1 MPIPR
6 SVLWI
11 ASVVAK
17 LTDRGPLRTGRAPWR
32 KDALVVLA
40 LAAGTALYAVFFVRW
55 APHPFEDAAI
65 LMRYSL
71 HLSQGHGIVWNVGE
85 PPVDGAT
92 DFLFMVL
99 VGFLGWLG
107 LSIEGAVRLVGIASH
122 FAAVLVVY
130 AAVRRWQRGRWW
142 MAAVSA
148 AYLAVGP
155 GLRYASAYFGT
166 PMFALFALLTW
177 LMAWRLATEGWSRGR
192 ALAFAFL
199 ALVTGLIRPEGVF
212 LGVFMLLAVLW
223 LGGLRAHA
231 KTIGCFVAVFAV
243 LGGAYFFWRWS
254 YFGHPLP
261 NPYYKKGGGTL
272 HLGGLISSVHGA
284 LRFTLPFSLAFIA
297 GLRSRRTARLVV
309 FALIP
314 IGGFVG
320 IWVLL
325 SDAMNYLWRFQY
337 AVVPLVVTSWVPL
350 VEGIFEEWRLPR
362 WWEIARRP
370 KRLLVVLG
378 AVVFLWLLVYHHRM
392 SRLPIRFGDGN
403 YAVATML
410 RDYADKGYVMA
421 ATEAGLLPYYSRWRA
436 VDPWGL
442 NDPWIARHGRV
453 TEEYLDRF
461 KPHLVMFHAYFSPL
475 VEPVVRTEWDAMAM
489 TLRDYARKR
498 GYVFAACFGE
508 TPFDT
513 HHYYVR
519 PDFADSAEIV
529 RRIRSVRY
537 TWMST
542 GRVCVNFALPAG
554 KLQITSSK
562 SQTSTKSQ

>member
-6 SVLWI
+6 WQLSL
-11 ASVVAK
+11 ASAVAK

-32 KDALVVLA
+32 RDALAVLA
-40 LAAGTALYAVFFVRW
+40 LGVGTALYAAFLVRW
-55 APHPFEDAAI
+55 ALHPFEDAAI

-71 HLSQGHGIVWNVGE
+71 HLAEGHGVVWNVGE

-92 DFLFMVL
+92 DFLFMAV
-99 VGFLGWLG
+99 VAFLGWLG
-107 LSIEGAVRLVGIASH
+107 MTIEAAVRLVGITSH
-122 FAAVLVVY
+122 FVAVFVVY
-130 AAVRRWQRGRWW
+130 WAVRRLQRGRWW

-166 PMFALFALLTW
+166 PFFALFALLTW
-177 LMAWRLATEGWSRGR
+177 LAAWRLACEGWSLRRGLTF
-192 ALAFAFL
+192 ALL
-199 ALVTGLIRPEGVF
+199 GLVTGLTRPEGVF
-212 LGVFMLLAVLW
+212 LAVFMLLAVLW
-223 LGGLRAHA
+223 LGGPKAHWRSVA
-231 KTIGCFVAVFAV
+231 SFAAVFAV
-243 LGGAYFFWRWS
+243 FGGAYFLWRWN

-272 HLGGLISSVHGA
+272 HLSGLISSIHGS
-284 LRFTLPFSLAFIA
+284 LRFALPFALPFIA
-297 GLRSRRTARLVV
+297 GLRWRRTARLVV

-350 VEGIFEEWRLPR
+350 VEGVFEEWRLPR
-362 WWEIARRP
+362 WWEISRRSQ
-370 KRLLVVLG
+370 RLLILLG
-378 AVVFLWLLVYHHRM
+378 SVVFLWLLVYHHRM

-403 YAVATML
+403 HAVAMVL
-410 RDYADKGYVMA
+410 RDYREKGYVLA
-421 ATEAGLLPYYSRWRA
+421 ATEAGLLPYYSGWRA

-442 NDPWIARHGRV
+442 NDPWVARHGV

-461 KPHLVMFHAYFSPL
+461 RPHVVMFHAYFSPL
-475 VEPVVRTEWDAMAM
+475 VEPVARNEWDEMVM
-489 TLRDYARKR
+489 VLRDYARKR

-519 PDFADSAEIV
+519 ADFPDSSEIV
-529 RRIRSVRY
+529 RRIRQVRY

-542 GRVCVNFALPAG
+542 GRVCVNFAP
-554 KLQITSSK
+554 QP
-562 SQTSTKSQ
+562 